1 MAQRIYLGVMGLLY
15 LASAAFAF
23 LDPQGIGAWLGI
35 ASLEAS
41 GHTEIRATYGGL
53 MLGTG
58 LLLAAGVWSR
68 NLALAGLL
76 GTVFGVGC
84 LALTRLVAEA
94 FFGEPG
100 IDPNQAIVTVF
111 ELAAAALA
119 AFFARRALR
128 ENRSLGDS
136 RY

>member
-1 MAQRIYLGVMGLLY
+1 MAQRIYLGAMGLLY
-15 LASAAFAF
+15 FASAAFAF
-23 LDPQGIGAWLGI
+23 LDPQGVGAWLGI

-53 MLGTG
+53 VLGTG

-76 GTVFGVGC
+76 FTVFGVGC
-84 LALTRLVAEA
+84 LALTRLVAEV
-94 FFGEPG
+94 FFGDPG
-100 IDPNQAIVTVF
+100 IDPNQGFLIVI
-111 ELAAAALA
+111 ELAAVALA